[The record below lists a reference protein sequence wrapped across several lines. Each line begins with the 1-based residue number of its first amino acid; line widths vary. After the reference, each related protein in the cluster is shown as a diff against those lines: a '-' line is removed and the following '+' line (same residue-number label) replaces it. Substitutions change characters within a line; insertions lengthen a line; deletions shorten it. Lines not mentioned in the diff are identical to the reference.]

1 MGFVNPGRS
10 STRLNKT
17 FGKRYNNRPPSPPPR
32 KRRKTLS
39 PYSPSSSYPTPS
51 SSTTP
56 SPNLSRHQTPLS
68 TASPPPRP
76 LPTRDPPALQTLPPE
91 LLQRIFLLSKNP
103 RLPATTLRLTRSLS
117 APVLKHEYI
126 RIHYGSHIPP
136 ELLLRR
142 FFTAQFLRTHESR
155 YQSTL
160 TFAPDAFLPPHRYS
174 IEVLRLLLL
183 RGATLSAGDADE
195 WTAVLREGVHEADLE
210 FVRALL
216 EEAGVRPDE
225 ECLGLAIERG
235 WVEGMEVL
243 AKRGGVGLG
252 GRGIWEKAL
261 EMGKD
266 GRGAGLEFLLERG
279 CPPAALLGRVWEVIN
294 GSRR

>member
-39 PYSPSSSYPTPS
+39 PYSSSSSYS
-51 SSTTP
+51 TP
-56 SPNLSRHQTPLS
+56 SPSTTSSPNPSRQRTPLS

-76 LPTRDPPALQTLPPE
+76 LPTLQTLPPE

-103 RLPATTLRLTRSLS
+103 QLPAATLRLTRALS
-117 APVLKHEYI
+117 APILKHEYI
-126 RIHYGSHIPP
+126 RIHYDSHIPP

-142 FFTAQFLRTHESR
+142 FFTAQFLHTHESR

-160 TFAPDAFLPPHRYS
+160 TFAPDTFLPPHRYPV
-174 IEVLRLLLL
+174 EVLRLLLL
-183 RGATLSAGDADE
+183 RGATLSARDPDE

-225 ECLGLAIERG
+225 ECLGLAIEKG
-235 WVEGMEVL
+235 WVEGMEAL
-243 AKRGGVGLG
+243 AERGGVGLG
-252 GRGIWEKAL
+252 GRAIWEKAL
-261 EMGKD
+261 EVGED

-279 CPPAALLGRVWEVIN
+279 CPPAGLLGRVGEVVK